1 MGIETIVTQPKGE
14 IKVETA
20 FFSHQICNPLKSLK
34 VRSWL
39 IQNFRELKH

>member
-20 FFSHQICNPLKSLK
+20 LFHIKKCNPPQKFKGSPLAESE
-34 VRSWL
+34 
-39 IQNFRELKH
+39 F